1 MSTAL
6 LCIIAIVIF
15 VLKNMFIVVKEQDRV
30 IQERLGKYQATLT
43 PGFHFL
49 IPFVDRAA
57 YTQEMREQVLD
68 VPSQSCITCDN
79 IQVEVDGLVYLQVV
93 DASGASYGIANY
105 RNAAVNL
112 AQTTMR
118 SEVGKIDLDTTFS
131 ERDLL
136 NRNIVREIDQASDSW
151 GIKVLRYEIKNIE
164 PSAHIV
170 ETMEKQ
176 MEAERD
182 KRAEI
187 TLSDG
192 ERTAVVLV
200 SEGDQ
205 IEAVNL
211 SQGEKEKRINEAQG
225 RAQEIEL
232 TAEATAAGVRAI
244 AQAIAQPGGDNALK
258 VQLAEQFL
266 VEYGNILKEANVSVL
281 PADLANLK
289 SIIETVQTSVRN

>member
-6 LCIIAIVIF
+6 LAIVVVVIF
-15 VLKNMFIVVKEQDRV
+15 VLKNMFIVVQEQNRV
-30 IQERLGKYQATLT
+30 IQERLGKYHATLK

-57 YTQEMREQVLD
+57 YIQEMREQVLD
-68 VPSQSCITCDN
+68 VPSQSCITSDN

-93 DASGASYGIANY
+93 DASSASYGISNY

-164 PSAHIV
+164 PSTHIV

-225 RAQEIEL
+225 KAQEIEL
-232 TAEATAAGVRAI
+232 IAGATADGVRAI

-266 VEYGNILKEANVSVL
+266 VEYGNILQEANISVL

-289 SIIETVQTSVRN
+289 SVIETVQTSVRN

>member
-30 IQERLGKYQATLT
+30 IQERLGKYQATLA

-225 RAQEIEL
+225 KAQEIEL
-232 TAEATAAGVRAI
+232 TAAATAAGVRAI
-244 AQAIAQPGGDNALK
+244 AQAIAQPGGDNAMK

-266 VEYGNILKEANVSVL
+266 VEYGNILNEANVSVL

>member
-6 LCIIAIVIF
+6 LAIVVVAIF
-15 VLKNMFIVVKEQDRV
+15 VLKNMFIVVQEQNRV
-30 IQERLGKYQATLT
+30 IQERLGKYHATLK

-57 YTQEMREQVLD
+57 YIQEMREQVLD
-68 VPSQSCITCDN
+68 VPSQSCITSDN

-93 DASGASYGIANY
+93 DASSASYGISNY

-136 NRNIVREIDQASDSW
+136 NSNIVREIDQASDSW

-164 PSAHIV
+164 PSNHIV

-225 RAQEIEL
+225 KAQEIEL
-232 TAEATAAGVRAI
+232 IAGATADGVRAI

-266 VEYGNILKEANVSVL
+266 VEYGNILQEANISVL

-289 SIIETVQTSVRN
+289 SVIETVQTSVRN

>member
-1 MSTAL
+1 MATGL
-6 LCIIAIVIF
+6 LVLVVVTIFIV
-15 VLKNMFIVVKEQDRV
+15 KNMFIIVQEQNKV
-30 IQERLGKYQATLT
+30 IQERLGKYHASLN
-43 PGFHFL
+43 PGFHFM

-57 YTQEMREQVLD
+57 YIHEMREQVLD

-93 DASGASYGIANY
+93 DAANASYGIADY

-136 NRNIVREIDQASDSW
+136 NTNIVQEIDRASDSW

-164 PSAHIV
+164 PSKHIV

-176 MEAERD
+176 MEAERT

-187 TLSDG
+187 TISDG
-192 ERTAVVLV
+192 QRTAIVLI

-211 SQGEKEKRINEAQG
+211 SEGEKKKRTNEAEG
-225 RAQEIEL
+225 KAQEIEL
-232 TAEATAAGVRAI
+232 IAGATADGVRAM
-244 AQAIAQPGGDNALK
+244 AQAIAQPGGNQAVK
-258 VQLAEQFL
+258 VQLAEQFIR
-266 VEYGNILKEANVSVL
+266 EYGNILEEANVSVL
-281 PADLANLK
+281 PSDLANFK
-289 SIIETVQTSVRN
+289 SLIQTIKTSVKG

>member
-1 MSTAL
+1 MSTTL
-6 LCIIAIVIF
+6 LCIVLITIF
-15 VLKNMFIVVKEQDRV
+15 VLNNMFIVVQEQNRV
-30 IQERLGKYQATLT
+30 IQERLGKYHATLS

-68 VPSQSCITCDN
+68 VPSQSCITSDN

-93 DASGASYGIANY
+93 DASSASYGIADY

-164 PSAHIV
+164 PSLHIV

-211 SQGEKEKRINEAQG
+211 SQGEKERRINEAQG
-225 RAQEIEL
+225 KAREIEL
-232 TAEATAAGVRAI
+232 IAEATADGVRAI
-244 AQAIAQPGGDNALK
+244 AEAINQPGGNNAVK
-258 VQLAEQFL
+258 VQLAEQFIK
-266 VEYGNILKEANVSVL
+266 EYGNILQEAKISVL
-281 PADLANLK
+281 PSDLANLK
-289 SIIETVQTSVRN
+289 SVIQTVQSSVKG

>member
-1 MSTAL
+1 
-6 LCIIAIVIF
+6 
-15 VLKNMFIVVKEQDRV
+15 
-30 IQERLGKYQATLT
+30 
-43 PGFHFL
+43 
-49 IPFVDRAA
+49 
-57 YTQEMREQVLD
+57 
-68 VPSQSCITCDN
+68 
-79 IQVEVDGLVYLQVV
+79 
-93 DASGASYGIANY
+93 
-105 RNAAVNL
+105 
-112 AQTTMR
+112 MR
-118 SEVGKIDLDTTFS
+118 SGVGKIDLDTIFRLTF
-131 ERDLL
+131 
-136 NRNIVREIDQASDSW
+136 NGNIVRGVEPQTA
-151 GIKVLRYEIKNIE
+151 GNQVLRYEINIE
-164 PSAHIV
+164 PSNHIV

-225 RAQEIEL
+225 KAQEIEL
-232 TAEATAAGVRAI
+232 IAGATADGVRAI

-266 VEYGNILKEANVSVL
+266 VEYGNILQEANISVL

-289 SIIETVQTSVRN
+289 SVIETVQTSVRSQETTWISTQSASILSLLGLYVLFVARSIRLVPNMEAFIVERLDRYRPSAPAFMF

>member
-6 LCIIAIVIF
+6 LAIVVVAIF
-15 VLKNMFIVVKEQDRV
+15 VLKNMFIVVQEQNRV
-30 IQERLGKYQATLT
+30 IQERLGKYHATLK

-57 YTQEMREQVLD
+57 YIQEMREQVLD
-68 VPSQSCITCDN
+68 VPSQSCITSDN

-93 DASGASYGIANY
+93 DASSASYGISNY

-136 NRNIVREIDQASDSW
+136 NSNIVREIDQASDSW

-164 PSAHIV
+164 PSTHIV

-225 RAQEIEL
+225 KAQEIEL
-232 TAEATAAGVRAI
+232 IAGATADGVRAI
-244 AQAIAQPGGDNALK
+244 AQAISQPGGDNALK

-266 VEYGNILKEANVSVL
+266 VEYGNILQEANISVL

-289 SIIETVQTSVRN
+289 SVIETVQTSVRN

>member
-1 MSTAL
+1 MATGL
-6 LCIIAIVIF
+6 LVLVVVTIFIV
-15 VLKNMFIVVKEQDRV
+15 KNMFIIVQEQNEV
-30 IQERLGKYQATLT
+30 IQERLGKYHASLN
-43 PGFHFL
+43 PGFHFM

-57 YTQEMREQVLD
+57 YIHEMREQVLD

-93 DASGASYGIANY
+93 DAANASYGIADY

-136 NRNIVREIDQASDSW
+136 NTNIVQEIDRASDSW

-164 PSAHIV
+164 PSKHIV

-176 MEAERD
+176 MEAERT

-187 TLSDG
+187 TISDG
-192 ERTAVVLV
+192 QRTAIVLI

-211 SQGEKEKRINEAQG
+211 SEGEKKKRTNEAEG
-225 RAQEIEL
+225 KAQEIEL
-232 TAEATAAGVRAI
+232 IAGATADGVRAM
-244 AQAIAQPGGDNALK
+244 AQAIAQPGGNQAVK
-258 VQLAEQFL
+258 VQLAEQFIR
-266 VEYGNILKEANVSVL
+266 EYGNILEEANVSVL
-281 PADLANLK
+281 PSDLANFK
-289 SIIETVQTSVRN
+289 SLIQTIKTSVKG

>member
-30 IQERLGKYQATLT
+30 IQERLGKYQATLA

-225 RAQEIEL
+225 KAQEIEL

-244 AQAIAQPGGDNALK
+244 AQAIAQPGGDNAVK

-266 VEYGNILKEANVSVL
+266 VEYGNILNEANVSVL

>member
-1 MSTAL
+1 M
-6 LCIIAIVIF
+6 
-15 VLKNMFIVVKEQDRV
+15 
-30 IQERLGKYQATLT
+30 
-43 PGFHFL
+43 

-57 YTQEMREQVLD
+57 YIHEIREQVLD

-79 IQVEVDGLVYLQVV
+79 IQVEIDGLVYLQVV
-93 DASGASYGIANY
+93 DAANASYGIADY

-136 NRNIVREIDQASDSW
+136 NTNIVREIDRASESW

-164 PSAHIV
+164 PSKHIV

-176 MEAERD
+176 MEAERT

-187 TLSDG
+187 TMSDG
-192 ERTAVVLV
+192 QRTAIVLI
-200 SEGDQ
+200 SEGNQ

-211 SQGEKEKRINEAQG
+211 SEGEKQRRINEAHG
-225 RAQEIEL
+225 KAQEIEL
-232 TAEATAAGVRAI
+232 IAVATADGVRTMAT
-244 AQAIAQPGGDNALK
+244 AIAQPGGNQAVK
-258 VQLAEQFL
+258 VQLAEQFIR
-266 VEYGNILKEANVSVL
+266 EYGKVLSEAKVSVL
-281 PADLANLK
+281 PSDLANFK
-289 SIIETVQTSVRN
+289 SLIQTIKTSV

>member
-6 LCIIAIVIF
+6 LCVVLATIF
-15 VLKNMFIVVKEQDRV
+15 VLKNMFIVVKEQNRV
-30 IQERLGKYQATLT
+30 IQERLGKYHATLT

-57 YTQEMREQVLD
+57 YIQEMREQVLD

-93 DASGASYGIANY
+93 DASGASYGISDY

-136 NRNIVREIDQASDSW
+136 NRNIVREIDDASDSW

-164 PSAHIV
+164 PSMHIV

-192 ERTAVVLV
+192 QRTAVVLV

-211 SQGEKEKRINEAQG
+211 SQGEKERRTNEAQG
-225 RAQEIEL
+225 KAQEIEL
-232 TAEATAAGVRAI
+232 VAEATAKGVRAI
-244 AQAIAQPGGDNALK
+244 AEAISQPGGNNALQ
-258 VQLAEQFL
+258 VQLAEQFIK
-266 VEYGNILKEANVSVL
+266 EYGNILQEAKISVL

-289 SIIETVQTSVRN
+289 SVIQAVQTSVKN

>member
-1 MSTAL
+1 
-6 LCIIAIVIF
+6 
-15 VLKNMFIVVKEQDRV
+15 
-30 IQERLGKYQATLT
+30 
-43 PGFHFL
+43 
-49 IPFVDRAA
+49 
-57 YTQEMREQVLD
+57 
-68 VPSQSCITCDN
+68 
-79 IQVEVDGLVYLQVV
+79 
-93 DASGASYGIANY
+93 
-105 RNAAVNL
+105 
-112 AQTTMR
+112 
-118 SEVGKIDLDTTFS
+118 
-131 ERDLL
+131 
-136 NRNIVREIDQASDSW
+136 
-151 GIKVLRYEIKNIE
+151 VLRYEIKNIE
-164 PSAHIV
+164 PSNHIV

-225 RAQEIEL
+225 KAQEIEL
-232 TAEATAAGVRAI
+232 TAGATADGVRAI

-266 VEYGNILKEANVSVL
+266 VEYGNILQEANVSVL

-289 SIIETVQTSVRN
+289 SVIETVQTSVRN